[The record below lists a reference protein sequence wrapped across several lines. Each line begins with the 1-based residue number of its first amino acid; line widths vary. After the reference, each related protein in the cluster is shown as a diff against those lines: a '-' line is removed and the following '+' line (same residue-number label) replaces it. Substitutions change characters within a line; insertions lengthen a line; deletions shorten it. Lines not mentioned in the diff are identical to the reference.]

1 MSNEVMSDGIVRD
14 GMKAGDVVVVT
25 GGGGGFGRAFA
36 LRLAAMGGR
45 IAVWEKDAESGAQTA
60 ALVKA
65 SGGEALFIEVD
76 LADRNDIHRAGAATL
91 AAYGTPYCIINNAS
105 IFPRYSILDMDE
117 DVFET
122 TMKVNIT
129 ASFSIVKFFGPHM
142 IEAGRGV
149 ILNIASGRA
158 IGGAPKGI
166 GYASS
171 KGAMLT
177 FTKTVALEWA
187 RHNIRCNTII
197 PGVSFTAQ
205 PLADTSE
212 EELVE
217 RGRKTIPLG
226 RIGYP
231 EDMAGLAAFL
241 VSADASYMTGQAV
254 AMNGGRILVP

>member
-1 MSNEVMSDGIVRD
+1 MNDGILRD
-14 GMKAGDVVVVT
+14 GMRPGDIVVVT

-36 LRLAAMGGR
+36 LRLASMGAR
-45 IAVWEKDAESGAQTA
+45 IAVWERDKQSGAQTA
-60 ALVKA
+60 DLVNA
-65 SGGEALFIEVD
+65 AGGQAMFFEVD
-76 LADRNDIHRAGAATL
+76 LAERAEIHRAGAATL
-91 AAYGTPYCIINNAS
+91 EAFGAPYCIINNAS
-105 IFPRYSILDMDE
+105 IFPRFSILDMDE

-122 TMKVNIT
+122 TMRVNIN
-129 ASFSIVKFFGPHM
+129 APFSIVKFFGPGM
-142 IEAGRGV
+142 IAAGRGV

-177 FTKTVALEWA
+177 FTKTIALEWA
-187 RHNIRCNTII
+187 KHNIRCNTII